1 MILTASGSL
10 QKSRPTLFFLCFF
23 STVFGGVVSSLMSIY
38 LPDVAK
44 ELLQNTN
51 PQVYD
56 NISATINAISIF
68 GWTLG
73 GIIWGIFSDSLGRR
87 KAFIYATLC
96 YGLATILTGLA
107 PNWLL
112 VVLFRFISGFGIGGV
127 LVITTMLISEGY
139 EQKKRAVLLGILSIS
154 IPVGFFSAGM
164 ITYIFSQWRWAFMV
178 GIIPVIFSFLAA
190 ISISESEKWQHAK
203 KEGTKSRKRLDELFS
218 GSNRKNLFLGSA
230 VFGAPLIGLWA
241 TVSWLPFWIHYL
253 DNGGDT
259 LHAGALAMMLVGAGG
274 LSGGFISGWVVN
286 AIGIR
291 NSLLTCFGMSF
302 ILSFILFKLTHHL
315 SIAVYFQIALLSLF
329 FGVSQGAL
337 SIYIPALFPTSLSAT
352 ATGVCFNLGRIFTGL
367 AVFFI
372 GALVDQ
378 LGGYGNSIFYFSFVF
393 VIAFI
398 ITLFSRGE
406 KNIEFEHYSKGQ

>member
-1 MILTASGSL
+1 
-10 QKSRPTLFFLCFF
+10 
-23 STVFGGVVSSLMSIY
+23 
-38 LPDVAK
+38 
-44 ELLQNTN
+44 
-51 PQVYD
+51 
-56 NISATINAISIF
+56 
-68 GWTLG
+68 
-73 GIIWGIFSDSLGRR
+73 
-87 KAFIYATLC
+87 
-96 YGLATILTGLA
+96 
-107 PNWLL
+107 
-112 VVLFRFISGFGIGGV
+112 
-127 LVITTMLISEGY
+127 
-139 EQKKRAVLLGILSIS
+139 
-154 IPVGFFSAGM
+154 M

-190 ISISESEKWQHAK
+190 ISISESEKWELAK
-203 KEGTKSRKRLDELFS
+203 KEGTKSRKRFNELFS
-218 GSNRKNLFLGSA
+218 GGNRKNLFIGA
-230 VFGAPLIGLWA
+230 VVFGAPLIGLWA

-378 LGGYGNSIFYFSFVF
+378 FGGYGNSIFNFSFVF

-398 ITLFSRGE
+398 ITLFNRGE
-406 KNIEFEHYSKGQ
+406 KNIEFEHYPKGQ